1 MSIDVNSRAA
11 QPIAPVSRAAAK
23 KRSPMATLGRTLQY
37 AALVTVVL
45 TAIVPMYWIVVNA
58 IRPDSEIAAYPPTIF
73 PKELTFKH
81 FIDLFEVYGF
91 QQYLTNSLIVSSIAT
106 VVALVFGI
114 MAAYAMSRFEFKGVR
129 AVGELSLLAYLLPPI
144 LVLVPI
150 TQILFGNGL
159 GDNRAALAVLYVATL
174 LPFALWILRSYFSGL
189 GIDTEEAAMIDG
201 CTRFG
206 AFIRVVLPQTLP
218 GIASTAIFTFNA
230 AWSEYLFAST
240 LMTSNEKLPANPA
253 VFLLMGHMGT
263 ESWGLL
269 MAAALT
275 IILPVMIL
283 FFMAQKWLVAGLTE
297 GAVKG

>member
-1 MSIDVNSRAA
+1 MGTVTLSRAPRLRDTPA
-11 QPIAPVSRAAAK
+11 RAPR
-23 KRSPMATLGRTLQY
+23 RRGTRFTLGRLLQY
-37 AALVTVVL
+37 VALVFVVL
-45 TAIVPMYWIVVNA
+45 TSVVPLYWIVVNS
-58 IRPDSEIAAYPPTIF
+58 IRPDREIAAYPPTF
-73 PKELTFKH
+73 VPKSLTLQH
-81 FIDLFEVYGF
+81 FRDLFEVYGF
-91 QQYLTNSLIVSSIAT
+91 QQYLVNSMVVSTSAT
-106 VVALVFGI
+106 AVALVLGV
-114 MAAYAMSRFEFKGVR
+114 MAAYAMSRFRYRIVR
-129 AVGELSLLAYLLPPI
+129 AVGEISLLAYLLPAI

-150 TQILFGNGL
+150 TQILIGNGL
-159 GDNRAALAVLYVATL
+159 GDNRIALAVLYAATL

-189 GIDTEEAAMIDG
+189 GLETEEAAMVDG

-206 AFIRVVLPQTLP
+206 AFLRVVLPQALP

-269 MAAALT
+269 MAAAIT
-275 IILPVMIL
+275 IILPVLIL
-283 FFMAQKWLVAGLTE
+283 FFLAQRWLVSGLSE